1 MTDVLVCI
9 KRVPDLGGEIRLTA
23 DSMAVDD
30 ASLGTPSAR
39 TRTAP

>member
-23 DSMAVDD
+23 DSMSVDD
-30 ASLGTPSAR
+30 SSLGHTVSPH
-39 TRTAP
+39 